1 VRRILLTL
9 ALLSPVAGCA
19 TSRAPASTAP
29 PAIAAADRGLF
40 FVLRSCAG
48 CHAVGSL
55 GESPNGVAP
64 SFAKLRLRYN
74 ELSLERR
81 LADISVNGHFE
92 MPPIYMT
99 PDEIKAISAYV
110 QTIGP
115 PSAAAP
121 QQGRTKRGVAD

>member
-1 VRRILLTL
+1 MRRILLTL
-9 ALLSPVAGCA
+9 VLLSPLAACA
-19 TSRAPASTAP
+19 TSKAPAPTTP
-29 PAIAAADRGLF
+29 PIAIADRGLF

-121 QQGRTKRGVAD
+121 ERSRAKRGVAD